1 MNYLRGEFAV
11 IVIGGGHAGIEASL
25 ICARMGVKTLL
36 VTLNLDSIGFMP
48 CNPSIGGTAKGHL
61 VKEIDALGGEMG
73 LAADKCVIQARML
86 NSSKGPAV
94 HSLRFQVDKLKYQ
107 TYMKQV
113 LENQEN
119 LTIIQGEVKELHI
132 ENRKVEGV
140 LLTTGA
146 YFKSK
151 CVIVCT
157 GVYLNSRVIIGEN
170 IFDSGPNGLSNSK
183 FLTNSLIDLGMSI
196 RRFKT
201 GTPARLKKQS
211 IDYSK
216 VEPQPG
222 DKKIVPFSFL
232 TKEINIKQ
240 VDCYLTYT
248 NEETHNIIKN
258 NIDKSPMYNG
268 TIDGIGPRYCPSIED
283 KIMKFGDKNRHQIFI
298 EPEGLSTNEIYLQ
311 GMSSSLPEDIQIKMI
326 KSISGLEDCEI
337 MRTGYAIEYD
347 VLDTQ
352 ELNHTLEFKGIKGL
366 FSAGQINGTSGYEEA
381 ASQGLISGINAAL
394 YVKKKDPFIL
404 DRSEAY
410 IGVLIDDLINKGTD
424 EPYRIMTSRSEYRLL
439 LRQDNADLR
448 LTEKG
453 YKIGSV
459 NNERYNIYFKKKLNI
474 EAEIERIKNL
484 SINNSDNVNK
494 ILEKLQSKPLKKP
507 ITLYD
512 LIKRTELDYDK
523 VYELDINR
531 TELGND
537 IINQINIISKYEG
550 YIRKQEDEVK
560 NFKKMENKFI
570 PNDINYNNIRGLRL
584 EAIQKLNKIKPNNL
598 GQALRIPGVSHADIS
613 VLMLYIELYKKGK

>member
-1 MNYLRGEFAV
+1 MNYLRGEFKV

-25 ICARMGVKTLL
+25 VCARMGIKTLL

-140 LLTTGA
+140 LLTTGG
-146 YFKSK
+146 YFKCKSI
-151 CVIVCT
+151 VVCT

-183 FLTNSLIDLGMSI
+183 FLTNSLTNLGMSI

-232 TKEINIKQ
+232 TKEINIQQ

-248 NEETHNIIKN
+248 NEKTHNIIKD

-283 KIMKFGDKNRHQIFI
+283 KIMKFGDKSRHQIFI

-326 KSISGLEDCEI
+326 KSISGLENCEI

-347 VLDTQ
+347 VLSTQ
-352 ELNHTLEFKGIKGL
+352 ELNPTLEFKGIKGL

-381 ASQGLISGINAAL
+381 ASQGLIAGINAAL
-394 YVKKKDPFIL
+394 HVMNKDPFIL

-459 NNERYNIYFKKKLNI
+459 DNKRYKIYFNKKLNI
-474 EAEIERIKNL
+474 ETETDRIKNL
-484 SINNSDNVNK
+484 TINNSDNVNK

-523 VYELDINR
+523 VYELDTDR
-531 TELGND
+531 VELDND
-537 IINQINIISKYEG
+537 IINQINITSKYEG

-560 NFKKMENKFI
+560 NFKKMENKII
-570 PNDINYNNIRGLRL
+570 PNDINYNDIKGLRL
-584 EAIQKLNKIKPNNL
+584 EAIQKLNKIKPKNL
-598 GQALRIPGVSHADIS
+598 GQALRISGVSHADIS